1 MKPEILIWLFPI
13 VFMIHEFEEIIFMHW
28 WVKKNKEHILNKYPK
43 LGKQVLGQFDVISTE
58 AFSLIVA
65 EEFLIVSFIVVF
77 SAFTNNYD
85 LYVGLILAFSIH
97 LLTHLIQFIALRSY
111 TPAIIT
117 TLLTG
122 IFCAYAF
129 VKIIN
134 SELLSFNRTLIFT
147 IVLTVVVFLNL
158 KIMYSLV
165 KKIKCFNYLC

>member
-13 VFMIHEFEEIIFMHW
+13 VFMIHEFEEIIFMRW
-28 WVKKNKEHILNKYPK
+28 WVKKNKEQILNKYPK
-43 LGKQVLGQFDVISTE
+43 LGKQVLGQFDIVSTE

-65 EEFLIVSFIVVF
+65 EEFLIVSFIGIF

-85 LYVGLILAFSIH
+85 LYIGLILAFSIH
-97 LLTHLIQFIALRSY
+97 LLTHLIQSIVLKRY

-117 TLLTG
+117 TLMTS

-129 VKIIN
+129 VKMMN

-147 IVLTVVVFLNL
+147 AVLTVIVFLNL

-165 KKIKCFNYLC
+165 KKIKILY

>member
-13 VFMIHEFEEIIFMHW
+13 VFMIHEFEEIIFMRW
-28 WVKKNKEHILNKYPK
+28 WVKKNKEHILKKYPK
-43 LGKQVLGQFDVISTE
+43 LGKQVLGQFDVVSTE

-129 VKIIN
+129 VN
-134 SELLSFNRTLIFT
+134 MRNNELLRFNRTLIFT

-165 KKIKCFNYLC
+165 KKIKILK